1 MGTENHTTIDLER
14 SLAELETLVTEL
26 ERGDLPL
33 EQSLAR
39 FEQGV
44 NLVRR
49 CQTALNQ
56 AEQRVEQLSGVRDG
70 EFQSIPFTASNSDE
84 SR

>member
-1 MGTENHTTIDLER
+1 MGTENHTAIDLER
-14 SLAELETLVTEL
+14 SLAELEALVTEL

-44 NLVRR
+44 SLVRR
-49 CQTALNQ
+49 CQTALSQ
-56 AEQRVEQLSGVRDG
+56 AEQRVEQLTVRDG
-70 EFQSIPFTASNSDE
+70 EFQSIPFTASHSDE
-84 SR
+84 PR